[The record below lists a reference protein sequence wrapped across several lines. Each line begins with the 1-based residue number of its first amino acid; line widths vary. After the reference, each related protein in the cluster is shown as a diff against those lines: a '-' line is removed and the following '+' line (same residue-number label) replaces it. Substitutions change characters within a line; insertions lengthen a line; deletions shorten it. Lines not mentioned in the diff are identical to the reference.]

1 MITMGNSSKVCG
13 FVSMSSSNKSV
24 CIKWLQQCLAHIG
37 IICSPCCYC
46 CFILTKCPHCH
57 LKKFT
62 FSRSYSMFY
71 ISMYAYACTYTY
83 IHVHTHTHRLCF
95 SHTRLTECL
104 GKFHH
109 SFMPI
114 LSFAI
119 PSTWNSILLTYMTIN
134 FLLNIQILLKQ
145 LFSKFIYPLA
155 IFQPP
160 SSIGLQ
166 EITMFLIAVYRNVR
180 SIVFLANLWISG
192 GQWLV
197 FHPCCIPR
205 GVCT

>member
-62 FSRSYSMFY
+62 FSQSYSMFY

-134 FLLNIQILLKQ
+134 FLLIFKFCSSNYSPNLFTLLP
-145 LFSKFIYPLA
+145 FSSLLPALDCRRLLC
-155 IFQPP
+155 
-160 SSIGLQ
+160 S
-166 EITMFLIAVYRNVR
+166 
-180 SIVFLANLWISG
+180 W
-192 GQWLV
+192 
-197 FHPCCIPR
+197 
-205 GVCT
+205 